1 VSGPS
6 DVPEPPRDDPSL
18 QRKEV
23 LVADGTAARLVLLE
37 LFDRLGCRTRS
48 VVDAEALTEDLAA
61 GKPLDLLI
69 LSLRLVRTE
78 PSLALAAFRDAGIT
92 AGIILAGDASAD
104 RPAGVRSIGERA
116 LVAEGAQLSELVFV
130 ATELLFAH
138 DELRRYTRVFGGFA
152 VLYMSS
158 GDSKWCKGE
167 IFNLS
172 REGAF
177 VETSSPLPVGAKVRL
192 QFRLP
197 LAKETIEL
205 RAEVARVNPP
215 SSKGAPP
222 GMGLKFTHLTH
233 RDEDSL
239 TRFLTHKRAL

>member
-1 VSGPS
+1 VA
-6 DVPEPPRDDPSL
+6 DPL
-18 QRKEV
+18 REDPGVQRKEV
-23 LVADGTAARLVLLE
+23 LVADGTAARLVLVE
-37 LFDRLGCRTRS
+37 LFNRLGCSTRS
-48 VVDAEALTEDLAA
+48 VVDADALTEDLAA
-61 GKPLDLLI
+61 GKPLDLLV

-78 PSLALAAFRDAGIT
+78 PALALAAFRDAGLT
-92 AGIILAGDASAD
+92 ASIILSGDASAD
-104 RPAGVRSIGERA
+104 RPVGVRALGEKA
-116 LVAEGAQLSELVFV
+116 LIAEGAQLSELVFA

-138 DELRRYTRVFGGFA
+138 DAELRRYTRVFGGFS
-152 VLYMSS
+152 VLYMGPSAA
-158 GDSKWCKGE
+158 KWSKGE

-177 VETSSPLPVGAKVRL
+177 VETSSPLPVGTKVRL

-215 SSKGAPP
+215 SSFGAPP
-222 GMGLKFTHLTH
+222 GMGLKFTHVTH